1 MLKLII
7 QININ
12 DENKKNELI
21 FDLNGII
28 NFINKFILLFNVF
41 IIIKDIDMRV

>member
-12 DENKKNELI
+12 DENKKNE
-21 FDLNGII
+21 
-28 NFINKFILLFNVF
+28 FILLFNVF